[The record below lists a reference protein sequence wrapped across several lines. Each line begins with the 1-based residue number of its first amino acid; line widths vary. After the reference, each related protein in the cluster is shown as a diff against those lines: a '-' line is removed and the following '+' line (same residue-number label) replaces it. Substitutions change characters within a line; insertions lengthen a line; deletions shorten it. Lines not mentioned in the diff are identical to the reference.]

1 MPDIIRLLPEYLANQ
16 IAAGEVV
23 QRPASVV
30 KELLEN
36 AVDAG
41 ATQVQLIVKEAGKQ
55 LVQVVDN
62 GAGMSP
68 TDARMSLERHA
79 TSKIRS
85 TEDLFKIRTLGFRG
99 EALAS
104 IAAVAQVEI
113 RTKQR
118 DHDTG
123 TLLLVEGSQVTS
135 QQPTAC
141 PDGTSISVKNLFF
154 NVPAR
159 RNFLKSN
166 AVEMRHILDE
176 FQHVALA
183 NPQIAFSLYQN
194 ELEVFGLPAGKL
206 SQRIVALLGNGY
218 KEQLAACEEVTH
230 SISVR
235 GFVGKPESSKKSR
248 GDQFFFVN
256 NRFIRSAYL
265 NHAVL
270 AAYEG
275 LLARDTHPFYVLFL
289 ELDPKAIDINVHP
302 TKTEIKFEDE
312 KTVYAVVRAAVKQ
325 SLGIHN
331 IAPSLDFD
339 GDVNFA
345 PIRPLR
351 AGKGTGEAPVTA
363 HDHLPAATPA
373 ARAAASHDTYRPD
386 ALAAAASAATRSPSA
401 NSSGFSN
408 FSPEV
413 RRDGYE
419 RGLPPRPTEQARRE
433 LEAFYR
439 ELGQPVRED
448 KAVGADNP
456 VVRSFEADFPPEPP
470 VAPASVGTED
480 FTLGLAMPEASPATP
495 TPAREGGSGSRAL
508 QVQQRYVLVP
518 VKSGVLLI
526 DQEAARERILY
537 EQYRQELGRA
547 VGTSQTLLFPRTVTF
562 SPADFAVLRE
572 LTEPLH
578 ALGFIF
584 VEFGPNTI
592 AVEAIPAGMPPQN
605 EKELLES
612 LIEQFRTAA
621 GPLKL
626 DQSEGLARAL
636 ARRVAASTAATR
648 LPEAELSALADRLF
662 ACQTPGY
669 TPDGRKTL
677 VLLDGQQLADFF
689 RK

>member
-1 MPDIIRLLPEYLANQ
+1 MPDIIHLLPEYLANQ

-41 ATQVQLIVKEAGKQ
+41 AAQVQLIVKEAGKQ

-79 TSKIRS
+79 TSKISS
-85 TEDLFKIRTLGFRG
+85 TEDLFRIRTLGFRG

-118 DHDTG
+118 EHDTG
-123 TLLLVEGSQVTS
+123 SLLLVEGSQVTS

-141 PDGTSISVKNLFF
+141 PDGTSIAVKNLFF

-183 NPQIAFSLYQN
+183 NPHIAFSLYQN
-194 ELEVFGLPAGKL
+194 DLEVFSLPAGKL

-230 SISVR
+230 SISVK

-270 AAYEG
+270 SAYEG

-289 ELDPKAIDINVHP
+289 ELDPKSIDINVHP

-325 SLGIHN
+325 SLGLHN

-351 AGKGTGEAPVTA
+351 AGKGTGQVPPEAD
-363 HDHLPAATPA
+363 DHLPAATPA
-373 ARAAASHDTYRPD
+373 DRAASSDGYRPD
-386 ALAAAASAATRSPSA
+386 APASTAARLPAGP
-401 NSSGFSN
+401 SGFSN
-408 FSPEV
+408 FKPDT

-419 RGLPPRPTEQARRE
+419 RPLPPRPTEQARRE

-439 ELGQPVRED
+439 ELGQPVRDEPTLD
-448 KAVGADNP
+448 VATMRSFEMGSPAPFAGADNAEL
-456 VVRSFEADFPPEPP
+456 S
-470 VAPASVGTED
+470 
-480 FTLGLAMPEASPATP
+480 LGLAQPEAPAAGAVP
-495 TPAREGGSGSRAL
+495 PREREGGAGSRAV

-537 EQYRQELGRA
+537 EQFRQELSRA

-562 SPADFAVLRE
+562 SPSDFAVLRE

-592 AVEAIPAGMPPQN
+592 AVEAIPAGMPAQD

-612 LIEQFRTAA
+612 LIEQFRNTA

-626 DQSEGLARAL
+626 DQGESLARAL
-636 ARRVAASTAATR
+636 ARRVAAGTATTR
-648 LPEAELSALADRLF
+648 LPEAELNALADRLF
-662 ACQTPGY
+662 ACQVPGY

>member
-1 MPDIIRLLPEYLANQ
+1 MPDIIHLLPEYLANQ

-85 TEDLFKIRTLGFRG
+85 TEDLFRIRTLGFRG

-118 DHDTG
+118 EHDTG
-123 TLLLVEGSQVTS
+123 SLLLVEGSQVTS

-141 PDGTSISVKNLFF
+141 PDGTSIAVKNLFF

-325 SLGIHN
+325 SLGLHN

-351 AGKGTGEAPVTA
+351 AGKSTGEPD
-363 HDHLPAATPA
+363 DHLPAITPA
-373 ARAAASHDTYRPD
+373 ARAAASSASYRPD
-386 ALAAAASAATRSPSA
+386 AIESAAAGAGRPSGSS
-401 NSSGFSN
+401 SSGFGN
-408 FSPEV
+408 FQSDT

-419 RGLPPRPTEQARRE
+419 RLPPPRPTEQARRE

-439 ELGQPVRED
+439 ELGQPVR
-448 KAVGADNP
+448 DNAAIDE
-456 VVRSFEADFPPEPP
+456 VTARSFAPAPAAHASAPVPGREPAGPAGFSLGLTTPEPGP
-470 VAPASVGTED
+470 GRPS
-480 FTLGLAMPEASPATP
+480 
-495 TPAREGGSGSRAL
+495 PAREGGSGSRAV
-508 QVQQRYVLVP
+508 QVQQRFVLVP

-537 EQYRQELGRA
+537 EQYRQELARA
-547 VGTSQTLLFPRTVTF
+547 VGSSQTLLFPRTVTF

-584 VEFGPNTI
+584 AEFGPNTI
-592 AVEAIPAGMPPQN
+592 AVEAIPAGMPVQD
-605 EKELLES
+605 EKDLLES

-626 DQSEGLARAL
+626 DRSESLARAL
-636 ARRVAASTAATR
+636 ARRVAAGTATAR

-662 ACQTPGY
+662 ACQVPGY

>member
-1 MPDIIRLLPEYLANQ
+1 MPDIIHLLPEYLANQ

-85 TEDLFKIRTLGFRG
+85 TEDLFRIRTLGFRG

-118 DHDTG
+118 EHDTG
-123 TLLLVEGSQVTS
+123 SLLLIEGSQVTS

-141 PDGTSISVKNLFF
+141 PDGTSIAVKNLFF

-230 SISVR
+230 AISVR

-325 SLGIHN
+325 SLGLHN
-331 IAPSLDFD
+331 IAPSLDFE

-351 AGKGTGEAPVTA
+351 AGKSTGEPD
-363 HDHLPAATPA
+363 DHLPAITPA
-373 ARAAASHDTYRPD
+373 ARAAASANYRPD
-386 ALAAAASAATRSPSA
+386 TRAAAVEGGSRAWG
-401 NSSGFSN
+401 SSTGFSN
-408 FSPEV
+408 FQPDT

-419 RGLPPRPTEQARRE
+419 RPVPPRPTEQARRE

-439 ELGQPVRED
+439 ELGQPVRD
-448 KAVGADNP
+448 
-456 VVRSFEADFPPEPP
+456 EANSDQ
-470 VAPASVGTED
+470 APARSLEASAVPNGGPAETTRCAGPGAAD
-480 FTLGLAMPEASPATP
+480 LPLGLAAPEPAP
-495 TPAREGGSGSRAL
+495 GRPVREGGGGSRAV
-508 QVQQRYVLVP
+508 QVQQRFVLVP

-537 EQYRQELGRA
+537 EQYRQELARA
-547 VGTSQTLLFPRTVTF
+547 VGSSQTLLFPRTVTF

-584 VEFGPNTI
+584 AEFGPNTI
-592 AVEAIPAGMPPQN
+592 AVEAIPAGMPAQD
-605 EKELLES
+605 EKDLLES

-626 DQSEGLARAL
+626 DRSESLARAL
-636 ARRVAASTAATR
+636 ARRVAAGTATAR

-662 ACQTPGY
+662 ACQVPGY

>member
-1 MPDIIRLLPEYLANQ
+1 MPDIIQLLPEYLANQ

-41 ATQVQLIVKEAGKQ
+41 ATSVQLIVKEAGKQ
-55 LVQVVDN
+55 LVQVVDD
-62 GAGMSP
+62 GLGMSP

-85 TEDLFKIRTLGFRG
+85 TEDLFRIRTLGFRG

-113 RTKQR
+113 RTKPRGQE
-118 DHDTG
+118 TG
-123 TLLLVEGSQVTS
+123 SLLLVEGSQVTS
-135 QQPTAC
+135 QTPTAC
-141 PDGTSISVKNLFF
+141 PDGTSIAVKNLFF

-194 ELEVFGLPAGKL
+194 DLEVFGLPAGKL
-206 SQRIVALLGNGY
+206 SQRIVALLGNNY
-218 KEQLAACEEVTH
+218 KEQLAGCEEVTPF
-230 SISVR
+230 ITVK
-235 GFVGKPESSKKSR
+235 GFIGKPESAKKSR

-275 LLARDTHPFYVLFL
+275 LLARDTYPFYVLFL

-312 KTVYAVVRAAVKQ
+312 KTVYAVVRAAVRQ
-325 SLGIHN
+325 ALGLHSLT
-331 IAPSLDFD
+331 PSLDFE

-351 AGKGTGEAPVTA
+351 TSAGAGSFGGAGA
-363 HDHLPAATPA
+363 ALPTPL
-373 ARAAASHDTYRPD
+373 RNVEFNPD
-386 ALAAAASAATRSPSA
+386 ALAASVSAA
-401 NSSGFSN
+401 
-408 FSPEV
+408 V
-413 RRDGYE
+413 RGGGRKPAGDAA
-419 RGLPPRPTEQARRE
+419 PPRPTEQAKRD

-439 ELGQPVRED
+439 ELGQPVRPAGEER
-448 KAVGADNP
+448 AGPTPPLNV
-456 VVRSFEADFPPEPP
+456 EAPAPPLPELPFTHAAPPEG
-470 VAPASVGTED
+470 AR
-480 FTLGLAMPEASPATP
+480 P
-495 TPAREGGSGSRAL
+495 TPQSLSHSLPHSPRAT
-508 QVQQRYVLVP
+508 QVLNRYVLLP
-518 VKSGVLLI
+518 VKSGLMLI

-537 EQYRQELGRA
+537 EQYADGQERG
-547 VGTSQTLLFPRTVTF
+547 GGGHSQALLFPRPLTF
-562 SPADFAVLRE
+562 SPADYAVLTE
-572 LTEPLH
+572 LTPTLH
-578 ALGFIF
+578 QLGFRF
-584 VEFGPNTI
+584 AEFGPHTI
-592 AVEAIPAGMPPQN
+592 AIEAVPADLPAQGEQ
-605 EKELLES
+605 ELLEG
-612 LIEQFRTAA
+612 LIEQFRSGAA
-621 GPLKL
+621 PLRL
-626 DQSEGLARAL
+626 DRREVLTRAL
-636 ARRVAASTAATR
+636 ARRVAQATSQPR
-648 LPEAELSALADRLF
+648 LPDVELSALVDKLF
-662 ACQTPGY
+662 ACQVPSY
-669 TPDGRKTL
+669 TPDGRPTV
-677 VLLDGQQLADFF
+677 VLLDGEQLAAFF
-689 RK
+689 RKAGA

>member
-1 MPDIIRLLPEYLANQ
+1 MPDIIHLLPEYLANQ

-118 DHDTG
+118 EHDTG

-194 ELEVFGLPAGKL
+194 DLEVFGLPAGKL

-373 ARAAASHDTYRPD
+373 ARAAASHDAYRPD
-386 ALAAAASAATRSPSA
+386 ALAAAAAAATRGPSA

-439 ELGQPVRED
+439 ELGQPVRD
-448 KAVGADNP
+448 DQAVGADNP
-456 VVRSFEADFPPEPP
+456 VVRSFEADFPAEP
-470 VAPASVGTED
+470 VAPAAPAPTD
-480 FTLGLAMPEASPATP
+480 FSLAFAAPEASTA
-495 TPAREGGSGSRAL
+495 TPAREGGPGSRAL

-648 LPEAELSALADRLF
+648 LPEAELNALADRLF